1 VKDPVIRFENVSKEY
16 PFYQSMASGFKSFI
30 FNLPKNLRTL
40 KKKRFTALD
49 KVSFEVE
56 KGETLGI
63 IGRNGSGKSTILS
76 IIAGVIRQDSGYVY
90 TRGRISSLL
99 ELGAGFHPD
108 LSGIE
113 NIILNGILMGNTK
126 REMLRKLEEIVDF
139 SELGD
144 FIYQPLRTYSS
155 GMYIRLGFSVAIHI
169 EPDILLVDEA
179 IAVGDVRFQE
189 KCLTKIKE
197 FREKGITTIIV
208 SHDMSSI
215 IELCDRVIW
224 IDNGKIKKTGAASDV
239 VRDYLKSLDVTYEL
253 PEMGVEEIIQESR
266 STDDKNVPQKIKQSS
281 WWDSPVVDMN
291 EKIITGNGF
300 RDLYDYLKTGL
311 GFNGLSCLGA
321 LNRLTHCKDELIR
334 TGICRSF
341 KAIDVDD
348 IYMEMPD
355 SYDLFI
361 AIDVFKKRQDILGII
376 EKIKELLRDDGI
388 FIALDALR
396 GHPYLPKEK
405 EISTKILRYIGLDM
419 VIEEING
426 PMNGKVRNNLDEI
439 IGRLFEII
447 DVRYFGSSLYDL
459 VIDRLLNSDRADKD
473 ALIELIV
480 GLDQIMLKEG
490 TLRGKYGLIVAKKRR
505 GYQGKRGG
513 DTELQEEPL

>member
-1 VKDPVIRFENVSKEY
+1 
-16 PFYQSMASGFKSFI
+16 
-30 FNLPKNLRTL
+30 
-40 KKKRFTALD
+40 
-49 KVSFEVE
+49 
-56 KGETLGI
+56 
-63 IGRNGSGKSTILS
+63 
-76 IIAGVIRQDSGYVY
+76 
-90 TRGRISSLL
+90 
-99 ELGAGFHPD
+99 
-108 LSGIE
+108 
-113 NIILNGILMGNTK
+113 
-126 REMLRKLEEIVDF
+126 
-139 SELGD
+139 
-144 FIYQPLRTYSS
+144 
-155 GMYIRLGFSVAIHI
+155 
-169 EPDILLVDEA
+169 
-179 IAVGDVRFQE
+179 
-189 KCLTKIKE
+189 
-197 FREKGITTIIV
+197 
-208 SHDMSSI
+208 MSSI

-419 VIEEING
+419 EIEEING

>member
-1 VKDPVIRFENVSKEY
+1 MEVCRGTVKDPVIRVENVSKEY

-224 IDNGKIKKTGAASDV
+224 IDNGRVEKAGRPDV
-239 VRDYLKSLDVTYEL
+239 VVQEYLNSLDERSHPSL
-253 PEMGVEEIIQESR
+253 SSLEESLLDLDAKKSNLESR
-266 STDDKNVPQKIKQSS
+266 SIS
-281 WWDSPVVDMN
+281 WWESGLILD
-291 EKIITGNGF
+291 IIERSIIGDEYKDF
-300 RDLYDYLKTGL
+300 YQYLKDKFHIQGL
-311 GFNGLSCLGA
+311 NGIGV
-321 LNRLTHCKDELIR
+321 LNKLKHLNNELVR
-334 TGICRSF
+334 KGICKSF
-341 KAIDVDD
+341 KTIDEND
-348 IYMEMPD
+348 ICRETRD
-355 SYDLFI
+355 FYDLFI
-361 AIDVFKKRQDILGII
+361 LIDFFGNRDNKKIPIG
-376 EKIKELLRDDGI
+376 KIHELLKDGGF
-388 FIALDALR
+388 FIALDAINTTSITDEER
-396 GHPYLPKEK
+396 
-405 EISTKILRYIGLDM
+405 EILSMIVKTLGF
-419 VIEEING
+419 
-426 PMNGKVRNNLDEI
+426 NGKALEVMELSTGKENIIENLRPFFD
-439 IGRLFEII
+439 II
-447 DVRYFGSSLYDL
+447 DTRYFGSILYDHIL
-459 VIDRLLNSDRADKD
+459 EKLINEEGFDKEILIKLIISLEQILLKKGILKGIYGIVIARKKK
-473 ALIELIV
+473 
-480 GLDQIMLKEG
+480 G
-490 TLRGKYGLIVAKKRR
+490 GK
-505 GYQGKRGG
+505 
-513 DTELQEEPL
+513 

>member
-1 VKDPVIRFENVSKEY
+1 MEVCRGTVKDPVIRFENVSKEY

-126 REMLRKLEEIVDF
+126 REMLKKIEEIVDF

-224 IDNGKIKKTGAASDV
+224 IDNGRVEKAGRPDV
-239 VRDYLKSLDVTYEL
+239 VVQEYLNSLDERSHPSL
-253 PEMGVEEIIQESR
+253 SSLEESLLDLDAKKSNLESR
-266 STDDKNVPQKIKQSS
+266 SIS
-281 WWDSPVVDMN
+281 WWESGLILD
-291 EKIITGNGF
+291 IIERSIIGDEYKDF
-300 RDLYDYLKTGL
+300 YQYLKDKFHIQGL
-311 GFNGLSCLGA
+311 NGIGV
-321 LNRLTHCKDELIR
+321 LNKLKHLNNELVR
-334 TGICRSF
+334 KGICKSF
-341 KAIDVDD
+341 KTIDEND
-348 IYMEMPD
+348 ICRETRD
-355 SYDLFI
+355 FYDLFI
-361 AIDVFKKRQDILGII
+361 LIDFFGNRDNKKIPIG
-376 EKIKELLRDDGI
+376 KIHELLKDGGF
-388 FIALDALR
+388 FIALDAINTTSITDEER
-396 GHPYLPKEK
+396 
-405 EISTKILRYIGLDM
+405 EILSMIVKTLGF
-419 VIEEING
+419 
-426 PMNGKVRNNLDEI
+426 NGKALEVMELSTGKENIIENLRPFFD
-439 IGRLFEII
+439 II
-447 DVRYFGSSLYDL
+447 DTRYFGSILYDHIL
-459 VIDRLLNSDRADKD
+459 EKLINEEGFDKEILIKLIISLEQILLKKG
-473 ALIELIV
+473 I
-480 GLDQIMLKEG
+480 
-490 TLRGKYGLIVAKKRR
+490 LRGIYGIVIARKKK
-505 GYQGKRGG
+505 GGK
-513 DTELQEEPL
+513 